1 MTDPLIRIIDGD
13 TVTDR
18 EMTDAEAATHKTI
31 LDDAKTQ
38 AAAQAAAQAA
48 HTAAKASAYK
58 KLAAL
63 GLTADEIAA
72 L

>member
-1 MTDPLIRIIDGD
+1 MKILDGD
-13 TVTDR
+13 TLRDTTAD
-18 EMTDAEAATHKTI
+18 ELAEHKATVA
-31 LDDAKTQ
+31 DAKTQ
-38 AAAQAAAQAA
+38 TAAHLAQAAAR
-48 HTAAKASAYK
+48 TSAYK

>member
-1 MTDPLIRIIDGD
+1 MTDKLTKTVHNVSTGE
-13 TVTDR
+13 TVTRDY
-18 EMTDAEAATHKTI
+18 DADELAQHKTDETANKI
-31 LDDAKTQ
+31 RQTADT
-38 AAAQAAAQAA
+38 AQAAAKKS
-48 HTAAKASAYK
+48 TYK